1 MKKAHPEDW
10 KTFQFPKK
18 GDGRLKESTKEARRK
33 GFDLFLQELL
43 NVEEGYGLQ
52 ELSSVGWL
60 DSAVDSDSV
69 RISSSLLFLH
79 MAACIKV
86 LPHSLTTPFK
96 MLQSPTEPLSP
107 QGVEGEDSLS
117 LDSEPAL
124 TTNNDNGN
132 VNDINNSNASEGS
145 DGGGSGKG
153 RGQAGGGAELG
164 SDVHGSIFGGPSANV
179 EADTTERQIS
189 SGKGGGGWF
198 GAGRYAL
205 IEQRR
210 TDKGELEKLRG
221 EKLEWTAEKAK
232 LEKRLVKL
240 KRIEVRSQEGG
251 AAESNDEGELAAW
264 AALKKQNAV
273 CRIFKKQLAEI
284 AAELEAE
291 KESRG
296 ATESEAKGEVA
307 ALKKRLAEMA
317 VKPRLQ
323 LSLYQRFQLAE
334 KLEAEKHAKAAET
347 QELTTALEQAKA
359 AELTTA
365 VVAQRA
371 ELEKRLV
378 KLKRIEVRSQEEIL
392 M

>member
-107 QGVEGEDSLS
+107 QGVEAEDSLS

-124 TTNNDNGN
+124 TTNNDNYN

-145 DGGGSGKG
+145 DGGGSGQG

-179 EADTTERQIS
+179 EADTTERPSS

-198 GAGRYAL
+198 GGDKYAL
-205 IEQRR
+205 IEQLR

-240 KRIEVRSQEGG
+240 KRIEVRSQE
-251 AAESNDEGELAAW
+251 
-264 AALKKQNAV
+264 
-273 CRIFKKQLAEI
+273 
-284 AAELEAE
+284 
-291 KESRG
+291 
-296 ATESEAKGEVA
+296 
-307 ALKKRLAEMA
+307 
-317 VKPRLQ
+317 
-323 LSLYQRFQLAE
+323 
-334 KLEAEKHAKAAET
+334 
-347 QELTTALEQAKA
+347 
-359 AELTTA
+359 
-365 VVAQRA
+365 
-371 ELEKRLV
+371 
-378 KLKRIEVRSQEEIL
+378 EIL